1 YSYSINKL
9 AGKGWLLAG
18 DALRFVDPIF
28 STGVD
33 VATYSA
39 QYAYEAIDAVL
50 KGEDEECELQKFER
64 RVSDG
69 VQAWYD
75 LIALFYKLQNL
86 FTYFAVNK
94 QYREN
99 VVRILQGNLYQPEML
114 QRARDMIAIM
124 DETYERIMAN
134 PSNLLRPWA
143 LAP

>member
-1 YSYSINKL
+1 
-9 AGKGWLLAG
+9 
-18 DALRFVDPIF
+18 
-28 STGVD
+28 
-33 VATYSA
+33 
-39 QYAYEAIDAVL
+39 
-50 KGEDEECELQKFER
+50 
-64 RVSDG
+64 VSDG

-143 LAP
+143 LAPKDNNMECANANGAPGCAEAKPPAGGAVAIPGNGSKPGEHAATLSQKLHTRPG